1 MAKLVI
7 MESPAKAKT
16 VKKYLGSGYDVIAS
30 AGHIRDL
37 PKTLLGV
44 DVEHGFKPR
53 YVDIPGKSA
62 LIRQLKAAAAES
74 DSVYL
79 ATDPDREGE
88 AIAWHLAQLL
98 KMPLDEQRRVTF
110 NEITRS
116 GVQTGMSKPRAVDMN
131 LVNAQQARRV
141 LDRIVGYKLS
151 PFLWKKVRKGLSAG
165 RVQSVTVSLVVDR
178 ENEIRALS
186 ARNTG
191 RWTPS
196 CR

>member
-74 DSVYL
+74 DRVYHRPGPGGRSNRL
-79 ATDPDREGE
+79 ASGAAAEDAPGRTEPG
-88 AIAWHLAQLL
+88 HLQRDHPFRRADG
-98 KMPLDEQRRVTF
+98 DEQAPGGGYEPGERP
-110 NEITRS
+110 
-116 GVQTGMSKPRAVDMN
+116 TGAPGAGSYR
-131 LVNAQQARRV
+131 
-141 LDRIVGYKLS
+141 
-151 PFLWKKVRKGLSAG
+151 GL
-165 RVQSVTVSLVVDR
+165 
-178 ENEIRALS
+178 
-186 ARNTG
+186 
-191 RWTPS
+191 
-196 CR
+196 

>member
-16 VKKYLGSGYDVIAS
+16 VKKYLGSGYEVIAS

-74 DSVYL
+74 DGVYL
-79 ATDPDREGE
+79 ATDP
-88 AIAWHLAQLL
+88 
-98 KMPLDEQRRVTF
+98 T
-110 NEITRS
+110 S
-116 GVQTGMSKPRAVDMN
+116 RA
-131 LVNAQQARRV
+131 
-141 LDRIVGYKLS
+141 G
-151 PFLWKKVRKGLSAG
+151 
-165 RVQSVTVSLVVDR
+165 
-178 ENEIRALS
+178 
-186 ARNTG
+186 
-191 RWTPS
+191 
-196 CR
+196 